1 MTFRLLL
8 LNVLTYF
15 CERETL
21 CDVYTIYEECH
32 SLGASIAFKHLIS
45 SHSQTKGSLY
55 IKPEQFKVCLTTIA
69 IKLD

>member
-15 CERETL
+15 RARETL

-32 SLGASIAFKHLIS
+32 SLDASIPFKHVIS
-45 SHSQTKGSLY
+45 SHSETKG
-55 IKPEQFKVCLTTIA
+55 KVFALNQNSS
-69 IKLD
+69 KSV